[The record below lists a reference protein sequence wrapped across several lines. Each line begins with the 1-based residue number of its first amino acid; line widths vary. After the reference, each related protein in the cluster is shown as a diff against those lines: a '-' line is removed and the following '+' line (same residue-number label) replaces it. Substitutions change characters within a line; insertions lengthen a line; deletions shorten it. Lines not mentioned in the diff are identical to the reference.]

1 MEKKTYSHLTIDER
15 DQISVLKA
23 EGLSLRGIARKLG
36 RHHST
41 ISRELDHNTPPVHK
55 GYYLSH
61 KAHERSVK
69 RKSQAH
75 QRGRLKNERIRQ
87 YVEKSLFLGW
97 TPEQISGRLSIDHPG
112 QNISHEAVYQFIY
125 KERCDLIAQLP
136 KHHRKRLR
144 RGHSHKHRNSHIPN
158 RVSIEERPKYIDKR
172 KQAGH
177 WERDSL
183 ISRANKVC
191 LDVKIERK
199 SRYTILDKLERK
211 TADAVWLTLVTNL
224 KPFPKHLRRS
234 LTYDNGSENAQHE
247 KINNALGTKS
257 YFCHAYASWEKGT
270 VEYHN
275 GLIRRFFPKKTDFS
289 KVSIDRVK
297 VIEFLLNNR
306 PRKCLNYQTPNE
318 VLFKCGALK
327 R

>member
-1 MEKKTYSHLTIDER
+1 MKKKTYSHLTVDER

-36 RHHST
+36 RNHST
-41 ISRELDHNTPPVHK
+41 ISRELDRNAPPVHK

-75 QRGRLKNERIRQ
+75 QRGRLKNELVLQ
-87 YVEKSLFLGW
+87 YVETGLFLGW
-97 TPEQISGRLSIDHPG
+97 TPEQISGRLPIDHPG
-112 QNISHEAVYQFIY
+112 QNISPEAIYQFIY

-136 KHHRKRLR
+136 KHHRKRLK
-144 RGHSHKHRNSHIPN
+144 RGHSRKHRNSHIPN
-158 RVSIEERPKYIDKR
+158 RVSIEERPKFIDKR

-183 ISRANKVC
+183 ISRESKAC

-211 TADAVWLTLVTNL
+211 TADAVWLTLVANL
-224 KPFPKHLRRS
+224 KSFPEHLRRS
-234 LTYDNGSENAQHE
+234 LTYDNGSENAEHE
-247 KINNALGTKS
+247 KVNEELGTKS
-257 YFCHAYASWEKGT
+257 YFCHSYASWEKGT
-270 VEYHN
+270 VEYAN
-275 GLIRRFFPKKTDFS
+275 GLIRRFFPKKSDFS
-289 KVSIDRVK
+289 KVSIDQVK
-297 VIEFLLNNR
+297 AVEFLLNNR
-306 PRKCLNYQTPNE
+306 PRKCLNYQTPTE
-318 VLFKCGALK
+318 VLLKCGALK

>member
-1 MEKKTYSHLTIDER
+1 MEKKTYSHLIIDER

-23 EGLSLRGIARKLG
+23 EGLSLRRIDRELG

-41 ISRELDHNTPPVHK
+41 ISRELDRNTPPVHK
-55 GYYLSH
+55 GYYLSY

-69 RKSQAH
+69 RKSQVH
-75 QRGRLKNERIRQ
+75 QRGRLKNELILR
-87 YVEKSLFLGW
+87 YVEKGLFLSW
-97 TPEQISGRLSIDHPG
+97 TPEQISGRLPIDHPG
-112 QNISHEAVYQFIY
+112 QNISHEAIYQFIY

-136 KHHRKRLR
+136 KHHRKRLKR
-144 RGHSHKHRNSHIPN
+144 RHSRKHRNSHIPN
-158 RVSIEERPKYIDKR
+158 RVSIGERPKFVDTR

-183 ISRANKVC
+183 ISRESKAC

-211 TADAVWLTLVTNL
+211 TADAVWLTLVANL
-224 KPFPKHLRRS
+224 KPFPKYLRSS
-234 LTYDNGSENAQHE
+234 LTYDNGSENSEHE
-247 KINNALGTKS
+247 KVNEELETKS
-257 YFCHAYASWEKGT
+257 YFCHPYASWEKGT

-289 KVSIDRVK
+289 KVSIDQVK
-297 VIEFLLNNR
+297 AVEFLLNNR
-306 PRKCLNYQTPNE
+306 PRKCLNYQTPTE
-318 VLFKCGALK
+318 ILLKCGALK

>member
-1 MEKKTYSHLTIDER
+1 MKKKTYFHLTVDER

-23 EGLSLRGIARKLG
+23 EGLSLRGIARELC

-41 ISRELDHNTPPVHK
+41 ISRELDRNAPPVHK
-55 GYYLSH
+55 WYYLSH
-61 KAHERSVK
+61 KAHDRSVK

-75 QRGRLKNERIRQ
+75 QRGRLKNELIRQ
-87 YVEKSLFLGW
+87 YVETGLSPGW
-97 TPEQISGRLSIDHPG
+97 TPEQISGRLPIDHPG
-112 QNISHEAVYQFIY
+112 QTISHEAIYQFIY

-136 KHHRKRLR
+136 KHHRKRFK
-144 RGHSHKHRNSHIPN
+144 RGHSRKHRNSHIPN
-158 RVSIEERPKYIDKR
+158 RVSIEERPKFIDKR

-183 ISRANKVC
+183 ISRASKVC

-199 SRYTILDKLERK
+199 SRYTILDKLKRK
-211 TADAVWLTLVTNL
+211 TADAVWLTLVANL

-234 LTYDNGSENAQHE
+234 LTYDNGSENAHHE
-247 KINNALGTKS
+247 KINEALGTKS
-257 YFCHAYASWEKGT
+257 YFCHPYASWEKGT

-289 KVSIDRVK
+289 KVSIDQVK
-297 VIEFLLNNR
+297 AVEFLLNNR
-306 PRKCLNYQTPNE
+306 PRKCLNYQTPTE
-318 VLFKCGALK
+318 VILKCGALK

>member
-1 MEKKTYSHLTIDER
+1 MKKKEYSHLTVDER

-23 EGLSLRGIARKLG
+23 EGLTLREIARELG

-41 ISRELDHNTPPVHK
+41 ISRELNRNAPPVHR

-75 QRGRLKNERIRQ
+75 QRGRLKNELVLR
-87 YVEKSLFLGW
+87 YVETGLSLRW
-97 TPEQISGRLSIDHPG
+97 TPEQISGRLPIDHPG
-112 QNISHEAVYQFIY
+112 QTISHEAIYQFIY
-125 KERCDLIAQLP
+125 KERNDLITRLP
-136 KHHRKRLR
+136 KHHRKRLK
-144 RGHSHKHRNSHIPN
+144 RGHSRKHRNSHIPN
-158 RVSIEERPKYIDKR
+158 RVSIEERPKFIDKR

-183 ISRANKVC
+183 ISRASKHC

-199 SRYTILDKLERK
+199 SRYTILDKLKQK
-211 TADAVWLTLVTNL
+211 TKEAVWFTLVANL
-224 KPFPKHLRRS
+224 KSFPEHLRRS
-234 LTYDNGSENAQHE
+234 LTYDNGSENAEHE
-247 KINNALGTKS
+247 KVNEALGTKS
-257 YFCHAYASWEKGT
+257 YFCHPYASWEKGT
-270 VEYHN
+270 VEYAN
-275 GLIRRFFPKKTDFS
+275 GLVRRFFPKKTDFS
-289 KVSIDRVK
+289 KVSIDQVK
-297 VIEFLLNNR
+297 TVEFLLNNR
-306 PRKCLNYQTPNE
+306 PRKCLHYQTPTE